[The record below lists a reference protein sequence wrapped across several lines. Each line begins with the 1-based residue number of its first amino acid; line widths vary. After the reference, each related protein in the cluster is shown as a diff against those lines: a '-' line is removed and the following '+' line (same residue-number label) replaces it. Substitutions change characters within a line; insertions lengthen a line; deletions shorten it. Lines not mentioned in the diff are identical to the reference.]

1 MPSELKTDA
10 SINGVVKVATDPK
23 DRQGPT
29 LSTKRV
35 VETHITSRNH
45 MTISLEETTGI
56 TMAFSPH
63 YRSVHIH
70 IYKDTNQRAAII
82 ATLPL
87 HRVHCM
93 HHIPLQLA
101 SPARQKQLHQ
111 SSYKP
116 THTSSYKSNQAYSSW
131 LSVGKHN
138 PGREGPVRY

>member
-63 YRSVHIH
+63 YRSVHIY
-70 IYKDTNQRAAII
+70 IYIYIYVYVYIFKKTQINVR
-82 ATLPL
+82 
-87 HRVHCM
+87 
-93 HHIPLQLA
+93 
-101 SPARQKQLHQ
+101 Q
-111 SSYKP
+111 SSPHYHS
-116 THTSSYKSNQAYSSW
+116 TESIACITFHCS
-131 LSVGKHN
+131 
-138 PGREGPVRY
+138 